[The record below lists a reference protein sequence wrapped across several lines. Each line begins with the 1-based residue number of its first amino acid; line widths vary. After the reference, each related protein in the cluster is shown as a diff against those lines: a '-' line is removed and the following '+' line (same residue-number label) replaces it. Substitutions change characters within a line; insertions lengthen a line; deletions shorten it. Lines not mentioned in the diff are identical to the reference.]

1 MKMKSATLLRPLTL
15 AICTVAVP
23 LISGCGIGVPA
34 GPDRMPGADIAGNVH
49 GGQNPVT
56 SSNVALFAT
65 GKDTATGYTP
75 PNAYGS
81 TPLFLAGTTSDS
93 NGNFSFSGTT
103 YTCPADDDVYMVAAG
118 GDPGLTPTTTDNSA
132 IFLVAALGTCSGLS
146 SIPTVTINEATTV
159 AAAYALS
166 GFAPVGGAGMT
177 EAAVKAATVAAP
189 GGGITSTTSN
199 NQGLLDAFSN
209 AVNISNI
216 QAGTIYS
223 TTPSGG
229 TATSNIANALA
240 DILQDCVNSS
250 GPGSTPC
257 KNLFAAA
264 TPPGTSPTVPANSW
278 QAALN
283 IVQYP
288 GNKVGTLFSLIS
300 AQAAFPESLTTAPN
314 DWSYGVTYTSPLLYS
329 PQGLVA
335 DASDN
340 IYVTGSYNASA
351 PAVDAALVKFSSVGG
366 SPTDLVTTTQL
377 SASDGSVGRY
387 AAVDKNGNIWLS
399 DHASAA
405 QVDEYTTG
413 GTVTTSAYTSV
424 DTDTNNYGIAADEDG
439 DIWTSSYKNGGCGT
453 GKSICELVE
462 FADKSNTTYTP
473 FVTFSTYTV
482 TTPGVGGSRDV
493 VYDAMRNNI
502 WISDINESDIQFFPV
517 TPTGSNT
524 AATAAAAATLFTLGT
539 GTNDPANYAYG
550 SQGVAIDKSGDAWV
564 VVVGGPAVT
573 TGTNT
578 SNAVNSALYEIVAS
592 TTATPS
598 LISGGSFNS
607 PAYNVIDGNNN
618 VFIAN
623 SGSSTTTDYSSVLEY
638 NTALSSFVSPNI
650 GFAPGSTYTA
660 NGVGSCTSSV
670 GCLLGDSMYK
680 AGNIL
685 VDRSGALWLLSGSNA
700 TTLQGSLTQILGV
713 AAPTDPVLADGVY
726 GARP

>member
-1 MKMKSATLLRPLTL
+1 MKMTPVTLIRSLAFATGT
-15 AICTVAVP
+15 AAVF
-23 LISGCGIGVPA
+23 LVLGCGIGAPA
-34 GPDRMPGADIAGNVH
+34 GPEMLPGADISGLVH
-49 GGQNPVT
+49 GGQNPVS

-81 TPLFLAGTTSDS
+81 TPLFLARTTTDA
-93 NGNFSFSGTT
+93 NGNFNFSGTT
-103 YTCPADDDVYMVAAG
+103 YTCPTDDDVYIIATG
-118 GDPGLTPTTTDNSA
+118 GDPGLTPSTTDNSA
-132 IFLVAALGTCSGLS
+132 IFLVAALGTCANLPT
-146 SIPTVTINEATTV
+146 IPTITINEATTV
-159 AAAYALS
+159 AAAYALG
-166 GFAPVGGAGMT
+166 GFAPAGGAGMT
-177 EAAVKAATVAAP
+177 EAAVIAATVAAP
-189 GGGITSTTSN
+189 GPGITSTTSN

-209 AVNISNI
+209 ALNISNI

-257 KNLFAAA
+257 TNLFAAA
-264 TPPGTSPTVPANSW
+264 TPPGASPTTPANSW

-288 GNKVGTLFSLIS
+288 GNKVATLFGYIS
-300 AQAAFPESLTTAPN
+300 AQAAFPESLTAAPN
-314 DWSYGVTYTSPLLYS
+314 DWSYGVTYTSSLLYS
-329 PQGLVA
+329 PQAIVA

-387 AAVDKNGNIWLS
+387 AAVDKSGNIWLS
-399 DHASAA
+399 DHAAAA
-405 QVDEYTTG
+405 QVDEYSS
-413 GTVTTSAYTSV
+413 GTVTSPAYTTV
-424 DTDTNNYGIAADEDG
+424 DTDTNNYGIAADGDG

-462 FADKSNTTYTP
+462 FADKTNTTYTP
-473 FVTFSTYTV
+473 FVTFGTYTV
-482 TTPGVGGSRDV
+482 TSPGVGGSRDV
-493 VYDAMRNNI
+493 VYDAKRNNV
-502 WISDINESDIQFFPV
+502 WLSDINESDVQFFPV
-517 TPTGSNT
+517 SPTGTNT
-524 AATAAAAATLFTLGT
+524 AASAAAAATLFTLGT
-539 GTNDPANYAYG
+539 GTNDPQNFAYG
-550 SQGVAIDKSGDAWV
+550 SQGVAIDKSGNAWV

-578 SNAVNSALYEIVAS
+578 TNAVNSALYEIAAS
-592 TTATPS
+592 TTATPA

-607 PAYNVIDGNNN
+607 PAYDVIDGNNN

-623 SGSSTTTDYSSVLEY
+623 SGSSTTTDSSAVLEY
-638 NTALSSFVSPNI
+638 NTTLSSFVSPNI
-650 GFAPGSTYTA
+650 GFAPGATYTA
-660 NGVGSCTSSV
+660 NGVGTCASTV
-670 GCLLGDSMYK
+670 GCLSADPMYK

-700 TTLQGSLTQILGV
+700 TTSQGSLTQILGV

-726 GARP
+726 GTKP